1 MNNIMSFIFILASLG
16 MFFGFVRPHYSGETG
31 SADLT
36 GKSVKE
42 LQAEVDRYNA
52 ALEKTRQIEKVKDGL
67 LAQYNSISETDRKNI
82 VKLVPDYI
90 DSVRLVLDTN
100 SAASR
105 YSMAMKDISI
115 TEQSLRKSADTTII
129 SVSQEPQYA
138 TVSLGFSVIGT
149 YENFLLFL
157 RDLESSMRMI
167 DISSISFSASET
179 AKNDYTFK
187 VNFKTYR
194 LQ

>member
-1 MNNIMSFIFILASLG
+1 MSNIMSFIFILASIG
-16 MFFGFVRPHYSGETG
+16 VFFGFIRPHYSGEIG

-42 LQAEVDRYNA
+42 LQAEVERYNT
-52 ALEKTRQIEKVKDGL
+52 ALEKTREIERVKDGL
-67 LAQYNSISETDRKNI
+67 LAQYNSISEADRKNI
-82 VKLVPDYI
+82 IKLIPDYI
-90 DSVRLVLDTN
+90 DSVRLILDTN
-100 SAASR
+100 SVASR
-105 YSMAMKDISI
+105 YAMAMKDISI
-115 TEQSLRKSADTTII
+115 TEQEQSKSSDSIAL
-129 SVSQEPQYA
+129 VSQAPQYA
-138 TVSLGFSVIGT
+138 TVSLGFSVTGA

-167 DISSISFSASET
+167 DISSISFSASDT
-179 AKNDYTFK
+179 AKDSYTFK